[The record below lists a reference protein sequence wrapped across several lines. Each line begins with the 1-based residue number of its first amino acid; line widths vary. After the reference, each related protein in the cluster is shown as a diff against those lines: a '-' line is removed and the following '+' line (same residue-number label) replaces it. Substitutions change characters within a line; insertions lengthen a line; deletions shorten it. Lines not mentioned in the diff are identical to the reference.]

1 MSAEIQIWIVAILLF
16 GALAYVI
23 YKIVNLVRGRKESA
37 SSCCGCDIPCK
48 ARDLKVQ
55 KAKKNRYEVLQ
66 NRKIEPIFAPQSLKR
81 SMVPWPSG

>member
-1 MSAEIQIWIVAILLF
+1 MSAEIQIWIVAILLL

-55 KAKKNRYEVLQ
+55 KAKKIDTKYC
-66 NRKIEPIFAPQSLKR
+66 KIEK
-81 SMVPWPSG
+81 